1 MSEDMLTILNQSL
14 DLVGKRELPK
24 KQLSEFIKKTLQHE
38 VKEIAVRRE
47 MFNNKELKNEI
58 EINNFP
64 FYTDGYR
71 TGVFIELN
79 DENIFTLRDDENN
92 EIQVRQLYKK
102 DKNGEYI
109 KEDGKKV
116 PTGRCLMRIKARR
129 GFMSFFLG
137 LSKVEA
143 MDEEHYYVLVGG
155 LTTKWKVANSDD
167 DAKNY
172 HKKKETGIEYN
183 DFPSFTLNAWQIG
196 EVIRTKGG
204 KIKIITPDCNWK
216 EDEKK
221 K

>member
-14 DLVGKRELPK
+14 DLVGKRELSET
-24 KQLSEFIKKTLQHE
+24 QLREFIKKAREHE
-38 VKEIAVRRE
+38 KKEYINRRD
-47 MFNNKELKNEI
+47 MFNNKEIENEI
-58 EINNFP
+58 DINNFP
-64 FYTDGYR
+64 FHTDGYR
-71 TGVFIELN
+71 VAIFIKLT

-102 DKNGEYI
+102 DKDGEYI
-109 KEDGKKV
+109 KKDGELV
-116 PTGRCLMRIKARR
+116 PTERCLMRIKARR
-129 GFMSFFLG
+129 GFMSFFIG

-143 MDEEHYYVLVGG
+143 MDKEHYYVLVGG
-155 LTTKWKVANSDD
+155 LTTQWKVANSDD
-167 DAKNY
+167 DPKNY
-172 HKKKETGIEYN
+172 HKKKEDGIEYMN
-183 DFPSFTLNAWQIG
+183 FPSFTLNVWQIG